1 MFFNF
6 TVLGFQTKPHQMPE
20 IQIHIDRG
28 HGEKLLLISSEPI
41 TMNAQLET
49 NLYTLHKPELIVFGV
64 SGQSMPPFN
73 TGSRILRELRETSG
87 YAFENWKQISNIDGS
102 YTSFFNV
109 CNVGEDDAKKE
120 FRPFWGVWICK
131 SADATIVPDL
141 IAINYPFWL
150 LKNTSVVPDLEYFE
164 EKISALYRCLLS
176 GIDAAKSFQL
186 QKTGVILMSDLGG
199 NMINIKD
206 PEKLQKFRVKILC
219 ETIGAWLGN
228 SIHPDKV
235 VVSYGAALNSNIIGD
250 AWDEQAEENVNNEAE
265 FGEAL
270 MLREKNSDLCKRIS
284 NIENVKNH
292 HQKITHILAESAAHY
307 GSEKFTLAADLI
319 QSRSIAEALAAEL
332 LVMFKLKSD
341 SANLIAY
348 VQRLEES
355 KKISPWI
362 TSYFHILR
370 LLGNE
375 AAHYKMDY
383 VRRPEKPVG
392 KDLIVIHG
400 ALNRILSFC
409 ISEFENG

>member
-1 MFFNF
+1 
-6 TVLGFQTKPHQMPE
+6 MPE

-41 TMNAQLET
+41 TMNTQLEN
-49 NLYTLHKPELIVFGV
+49 NLYTLHKPELIVFGL
-64 SGQSMPPFN
+64 SGESMPPFLK
-73 TGSRILRELRETSG
+73 GSRILRELRETSG
-87 YAFENWKQISNIDGS
+87 YGFDTWKQVLKIDES
-102 YTSFFNV
+102 DDSFFNV
-109 CNVGEDDAKKE
+109 CDVNGNDAIQE

-131 SADATIVPDL
+131 SVNSEVIPDL
-141 IAINYPFWL
+141 IAINYPFWM
-150 LKNTSVVPDLEYFE
+150 LKNSSALADLKQFE
-164 EKISALYRCLLS
+164 EKISTLYRCLLA

-186 QKTGVILMSDLGG
+186 KKTGVILMSDLGG
-199 NMINIKD
+199 NMVNIKD

-228 SIHPDKV
+228 SIDPDKV
-235 VVSYGAALNSNIIGD
+235 VVSYGAALNHNIIGD
-250 AWDEQAEENVNNEAE
+250 AWDEQAEENINNQAE
-265 FGEAL
+265 FGESL
-270 MLREKNSDLCKRIS
+270 LLRQKNSDLCKRIS
-284 NIENVKNH
+284 SIENVIKH
-292 HQKITHILAESAAHY
+292 HEKITHILSESAEHFK
-307 GSEKFTLAADLI
+307 SDRFTLAADLI
-319 QSRSIAEALAAEL
+319 QCRSLAEALAAEL

-348 VQRLEES
+348 VLRLEES

-375 AAHYKMDY
+375 AAHYKLDY

-409 ISEFENG
+409 ISEFENR

>member
-1 MFFNF
+1 
-6 TVLGFQTKPHQMPE
+6 MPE

-64 SGQSMPPFN
+64 NGESMPPF
-73 TGSRILRELRETSG
+73 TKGSRILRELRETSG
-87 YAFENWKQISNIDGS
+87 HGFENWKQISNIDGS
-102 YTSFFNV
+102 DKSFFKV
-109 CNVGEDDAKKE
+109 CDVSEFRDLISKKLDAAKKE
-120 FRPFWGVWICK
+120 FRPYWGVWICK
-131 SADATIVPDL
+131 STDPSIVPDL
-141 IAINYPFWL
+141 IAINYPFWM

-164 EKISALYRCLLS
+164 EKISALYRCLLA
-176 GIDAAKSFQL
+176 GIDAANSFHL

-270 MLREKNSDLCKRIS
+270 MLRQKNSDLCKRIS

-292 HQKITHILAESAAHY
+292 HQNQY
-307 GSEKFTLAADLI
+307 
-319 QSRSIAEALAAEL
+319 
-332 LVMFKLKSD
+332 
-341 SANLIAY
+341 
-348 VQRLEES
+348 
-355 KKISPWI
+355 
-362 TSYFHILR
+362 
-370 LLGNE
+370 
-375 AAHYKMDY
+375 
-383 VRRPEKPVG
+383 PVG
-392 KDLIVIHG
+392 KPIFLIEV
-400 ALNRILSFC
+400 A
-409 ISEFENG
+409 

>member
-1 MFFNF
+1 VN
-6 TVLGFQTKPHQMPE
+6 
-20 IQIHIDRG
+20 
-28 HGEKLLLISSEPI
+28 
-41 TMNAQLET
+41 
-49 NLYTLHKPELIVFGV
+49 
-64 SGQSMPPFN
+64 GQSLPPFLK
-73 TGSRILRELRETSG
+73 GSRILRELRETSG
-87 YAFENWKQISNIDGS
+87 HGFENWKQILSIDES
-102 YTSFFNV
+102 DTSFFNV
-109 CNVGEDDAKKE
+109 CDASAEDTKKE

-131 SADATIVPDL
+131 SDEPVAVPDL

-150 LKNTSVVPDLEYFE
+150 LKNSSGVPDMEYFE
-164 EKISALYRCLLS
+164 EKISALYRCLLA

-186 QKTGVILMSDLGG
+186 QKTGVILMSDLGS

-235 VVSYGAALNSNIIGD
+235 VVSYGAALNSTVIGS

-270 MLREKNSDLCKRIS
+270 MLRQKNGELCKRIA
-284 NIENVKNH
+284 NIANVIKH
-292 HQKITHILAESAAHY
+292 HEKITHILTESAAHY
-307 GSEKFTLAADLI
+307 NSDKFTLAADLI
-319 QSRSIAEALAAEL
+319 QSRSLAEALAAEL
-332 LVMFKLKSD
+332 LIMFKLKSD

-375 AAHYKMDY
+375 AAHYKLDF
-383 VRRPEKPVG
+383 VRRPERPVG

-409 ISEFENG
+409 STEFENR

>member
-1 MFFNF
+1 
-6 TVLGFQTKPHQMPE
+6 MPE
-20 IQIHIDRG
+20 LQIHIDRG
-28 HGEKLLLISSEPI
+28 HGEKLLLISSESI
-41 TMNAQLET
+41 TMDPQQEN
-49 NLYTLHKPELIVFGV
+49 NLYRLHKPELIVFGL
-64 SGQSMPPFN
+64 SGESLPPFLK
-73 TGSRILRELRETSG
+73 GSRILRELRETSG
-87 YAFENWKQISNIDGS
+87 QGFETWKQILKIDDSND
-102 YTSFFNV
+102 SFFNV
-109 CNVGEDDAKKE
+109 CDINADEKIKA

-131 SADATIVPDL
+131 SANPDIIPDL
-141 IAINYPFWL
+141 IAINYPFWM
-150 LKNTSVVPDLEYFE
+150 LKNSSTVPDLKHFE
-164 EKISALYRCLLS
+164 EKVSTLYRCLLA
-176 GIDAAKSFQL
+176 GIDAANSFQL
-186 QKTGVILMSDLGG
+186 NKTHAILMSDLGG
-199 NMINIKD
+199 NMVNIKE

-219 ETIGAWLGN
+219 EIIGAWLGN
-228 SIHPDKV
+228 SINTDKV

-270 MLREKNSDLCKRIS
+270 MLRQKNSDLCKRIA
-284 NIENVKNH
+284 NIENVKIH
-292 HQKITHILAESAAHY
+292 HEKITHILSESAEHFR
-307 GSEKFTLAADLI
+307 SDRFTLASDLI
-319 QSRSIAEALAAEL
+319 QCRSLAEALAAEL

-375 AAHYKMDY
+375 AAHYKLDY

-409 ISEFENG
+409 ISEFENR